1 MSFFSEFKKFAVKG
15 NVIDL
20 AVGVVIGAAFGAIT
34 KSLVDDVIMPPL
46 GLMVSNVDFSSLK
59 LVLREAVVENGEVV
73 ANAVTLNY
81 GNFLQAVFNFL
92 VIAFAIFLLVRTINR
107 MREQEAAKPAPAV
120 NKQEVLLGEIRDLL
134 KGESPASATAEPD
147 NKKVV

>member
-1 MSFFSEFKKFAVKG
+1 MSFLSEFKKFAVKG

-34 KSLVDDVIMPPL
+34 KSLVDDIIMPPL
-46 GLMVSNVDFSSLK
+46 GLLVSGIDFTAMQ
-59 LVLREAVVENGEVV
+59 LVLKEAVVENGEVV
-73 ANAVTLNY
+73 TKAVAIRY
-81 GNFLQAVFNFL
+81 GNFMQVVLNFL
-92 VIAFAIFLLVRTINR
+92 IIAFAIFLLVRTINR

-134 KGESPASATAEPD
+134 KGQQPDAAAEPH
-147 NKKVV
+147 NKIV